1 MSMGF
6 KLIREMTQEEMIEE
20 LLAGQK
26 ALMAEMDMDTLKK
39 YIIHYRQ
46 GQVTKR
52 LVEEADLS
60 PEAYPIGFLG
70 FGEDR
75 Q

>member
-6 KLIREMTQEEMIEE
+6 KVIREMTKEEMIEE

-26 ALMAEMDMDTLKK
+26 EMMVTMELDSLKR

-46 GQVTKR
+46 SQVTKR
-52 LVEEADLS
+52 LVEEADLQDTPWPS
-60 PEAYPIGFLG
+60 GLLG
-70 FGEDR
+70 MGDDNT
-75 Q
+75 